1 MKLAGKDSHHIPFL
15 HLINHPVYN
24 HVALALFYGN
34 DLHFLMPVESHILKI
49 PRNGTGIDI
58 KREFAQSVLLGFMVL
73 FLPYHIAF
81 FHAAFHLLLIVLY
94 YILPSFC
101 KIFSKPSDRITVI

>member
-1 MKLAGKDSHHIPFL
+1 
-15 HLINHPVYN
+15 
-24 HVALALFYGN
+24 
-34 DLHFLMPVESHILKI
+34 MPVESHILKI

-73 FLPYHIAF
+73 FPPYHIAF

-101 KIFSKPSDRITVI
+101 KIFSKPPDRITVI